1 MNKNQNYK
9 TFLDVGCNIG
19 TAVEAARLEG
29 MEGCGVEIDYESI
42 QMAKSYFPENEF
54 EVISVQDFSKT
65 GRKFDV
71 IYSTEV
77 VEHLN
82 DPHGFFEA
90 VSELLSPQ
98 GVFYLT
104 TPDGGHFMT
113 PKKEKIMQWPE
124 MKLPE
129 HISIFTKKSLLHLLN
144 KHGFNKHRFVLNMKS
159 GIKCI
164 SRKTA

>member
-1 MNKNQNYK
+1 LNKNQNYK

-77 VEHLN
+77 VEHVN
-82 DPHGFFEA
+82 DPHAFF
-90 VSELLSPQ
+90 
-98 GVFYLT
+98 
-104 TPDGGHFMT
+104 
-113 PKKEKIMQWPE
+113 
-124 MKLPE
+124 
-129 HISIFTKKSLLHLLN
+129 
-144 KHGFNKHRFVLNMKS
+144 
-159 GIKCI
+159 
-164 SRKTA
+164 